1 MKIIKIASQMQ
12 KIALKHIK
20 DGDEIGLVPTMGA
33 LHEGHI
39 SLIAKSVKNDDITI
53 VSIFVNPVQFCPN
66 EDYLKYPRPAKKDKE
81 ICKKNHVDYVFMPSA
96 NDMFPSDHKTFIEIK
111 TLQDIL
117 CGAFRINHFRGVATV
132 VAKLFNISC
141 ADRAYFGVKDFQQ
154 LKIVEKM
161 GKDLNFRTKII
172 PCSVV
177 RERNGLALS
186 SRNSYLSAEEKKRSL
201 NISKSLKEAAEDFKS
216 RDLNFVKKTVINK
229 LKKIPGSEIDY
240 AEIVNFDDLSPANKN
255 TKKAVFAVAVWIGK
269 TRLIDNIMMIK
280 DKGRSGQ

>member
-1 MKIIKIASQMQ
+1 MKVIKNASQMQ
-12 KIALKHIK
+12 KIALKHIR

-53 VSIFVNPVQFCPN
+53 VSIFINPVQFGPN

-81 ICKKNHVDYVFMPSA
+81 ICKKNHVDYVFMPSV
-96 NDMFPSDHKTFIEIK
+96 NDMLPADHKTFVEVK

-117 CGAFRINHFRGVATV
+117 CGSFRINHFRGVATV

-141 ADRAYFGVKDFQQ
+141 ADRAYFGMKDFQQ
-154 LKIVEKM
+154 LRIIEKM
-161 GKDLNFRTKII
+161 GKDLNFKTKII
-172 PCSVV
+172 PCSIV

-186 SRNSYLSAEEKKRSL
+186 SRNSYLSAEGKKRSL
-201 NISKSLKEAAEDFKS
+201 NISKTLKEAVEDFK
-216 RDLNFVKKTVINK
+216 RKDLNFVRKTVVNK

-240 AEIVNFDDLSPANKN
+240 TEIVNFDDLSPADKN

-269 TRLIDNIMMIK
+269 IRLIDNIVMIK
-280 DKGRSGQ
+280 DKGR